1 MTAPAVIIVSSAFD
15 PAWLCGTCHTG
26 GMDRA
31 LNYANIRPYAVPST
45 LEELTGPASGVVVLP
60 GWLDW
65 SPQRSYNLS
74 DPAALRVMY
83 EQVIQEGREQD
94 LRAFLN
100 AKLLARV
107 WPELILPVRVRRLW
121 EARFA
126 RLRDLAA

>member
-1 MTAPAVIIVSSAFD
+1 
-15 PAWLCGTCHTG
+15 
-26 GMDRA
+26 MDRA